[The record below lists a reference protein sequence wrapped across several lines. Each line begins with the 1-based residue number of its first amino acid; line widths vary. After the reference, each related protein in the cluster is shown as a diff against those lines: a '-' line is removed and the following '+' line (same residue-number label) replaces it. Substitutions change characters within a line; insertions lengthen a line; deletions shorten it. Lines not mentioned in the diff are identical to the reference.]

1 MSAVGKYNTE
11 ETRAWN
17 APTAETHK
25 TIDFSKPF
33 VAPPGLPLGLNTLD
47 IDKGHNIRV
56 KSYTSDITKTNFV
69 AHVDSWADT
78 VLYSAGVSW
87 LDLAPGDLEYQ
98 TGLFSTTDDHPWNAP
113 QALTSRRIN
122 FARPFVTPPK
132 VISYL
137 HSLDMANTANWRVK
151 TTVSDIDA
159 KGFTIHVDTW
169 GDTVLYL
176 GGAAWIA
183 YPEDRPFVY
192 SGTANIQDVRAWNA
206 PAQANSKA
214 IDFGNPNP
222 PFWKTPS
229 VFVALNSIDI
239 DKKANLRIR
248 AYVDNVSTNGLTW
261 HIDSWGDT
269 VLYSAGISYLC
280 VEDSRPA

>member
-25 TIDFSKPF
+25 TITFSKPF
-33 VAPPGLPLGLNTLD
+33 VAPPTLPLGLNTLD

-56 KSYTSDITKTNFV
+56 KAYSSDITKKDFV
-69 AHVDSWADT
+69 AHVDSWSDT
-78 VLYSAGVSW
+78 VLYSAG
-87 LDLAPGDLEYQ
+87 LDFLDVAPGDLEYQ
-98 TGLFSTTDDHPWNAP
+98 SGLFSTTDDHPWNAP

-132 VISYL
+132 VISFL
-137 HSLDMANTANWRVK
+137 HSLDMEKGKNWRVK

-183 YPEDRPFVY
+183 YPEDRPYVA

-206 PAQANSKA
+206 PAQSNSKA
-214 IDFGNPNP
+214 IKFTTVE

-229 VFVALNSIDI
+229 MFVALNSIDI
-239 DKKANLRIR
+239 DCKANLRIR
-248 AYVDNVSTNGLTW
+248 AYADNVSKEGMTW

-269 VLYSAGISYLC
+269 VLYSAGVSYLG
-280 VEDSRPA
+280 VMDSRV

>member
-1 MSAVGKYNTE
+1 MSDTGTYNTE

-17 APTAETHK
+17 KPTTETHK
-25 TIDFSKPF
+25 TIDFAKPF
-33 VAPPGLPLGLNTLD
+33 VAPPTLPLGLNTLD

-56 KSYTSDITKTNFV
+56 KSYTSDITDKNFV
-69 AHVDSWADT
+69 VHVDCWADT

-87 LDLAPGDLEYQ
+87 LDIAPGDLEYQ
-98 TGLFSTTDDHPWNAP
+98 TGLFATTDDHPWNAP
-113 QALTSRRIN
+113 QTLTSRRIN

-132 VISYL
+132 VISFL
-137 HSLDMANTANWRVK
+137 TSLDMANTANWRVK
-151 TTVSDIDA
+151 TYVDGIDA

-169 GDTVLYL
+169 ADTILYL

-183 YPEDRPFVY
+183 YPEDRPYVV

-206 PAQANSKA
+206 PAQVNNKA
-214 IDFGNPNP
+214 INFGGT
-222 PFWKTPS
+222 PFWKTPT
-229 VFVALNSIDI
+229 VFCALNSIDI

-248 AYVDNVSTNGLTW
+248 SYVDGVSTKGLTW

-280 VEDSRPA
+280 VEDSRVPV